1 MTTVATA
8 ADARQEWHRRW
19 SDALALW
26 SRFTRLREPQLCT
39 TTEQAKRSG
48 LDGSFA
54 MIRLT
59 DQLVVIDLQQ
69 VIERNLVDLPLEI
82 MGHEIGHHILCP
94 ANLTDHARM
103 LARMRW
109 ALPGVEGAAPAV
121 ANLYA
126 DLHINDRLQR
136 GSGLRM
142 DEVYRRLKAHA
153 PEGPISDLWRL
164 YQRIYEILWALRRG
178 DLAPGPL
185 PDRIEGDAQLG
196 SRLVRAYRSDWLDG
210 AAGFAALCLPYLAQD
225 PDARRVLAG
234 WDDSLNTAGGV
245 VPPGLTDIDAGER
258 TEPLH
263 PANDP
268 RVTESAEPVAAQP
281 LSEVPSAAP
290 RGQAREPFQYGE
302 LLRALG
308 LKLSDHDVAVRY
320 YREAAQRHLIPFPS
334 KPAPSTGDLVP
345 EGLSPW
351 TVGEPMADIDWLH
364 SVIRSPLVIPGVTT
378 VKRVLAPEED
388 LPPRPQPLDLDL
400 YIDSSGSIVNP
411 QRQLSFLALA
421 AAIIALSCLR
431 CGGRVQATLWS
442 GARRFETT
450 AGFITDTERI
460 LRIVTGYL
468 GGGTAFP
475 IHVLRDTYAARTER
489 DRPVHVLVI
498 SDDGV
503 TTMFN
508 RDEHGNDG
516 AVIARESLARARGGG
531 TMVLNLYRWP
541 DDLSPAVDMGW
552 DVVSIRGWAELLG
565 FARRFARQAYPAG

>member
-109 ALPGVEGAAPAV
+109 ALPGVEGAAPAM

-245 VPPGLTDIDAGER
+245 VPPGLTDMDAGER

-263 PANDP
+263 PANDRGRP
-268 RVTESAEPVAAQP
+268 R
-281 LSEVPSAAP
+281 AP
-290 RGQAREPFQYGE
+290 N
-302 LLRALG
+302 LL
-308 LKLSDHDVAVRY
+308 
-320 YREAAQRHLIPFPS
+320 QRS
-334 KPAPSTGDLVP
+334 
-345 EGLSPW
+345 
-351 TVGEPMADIDWLH
+351 
-364 SVIRSPLVIPGVTT
+364 RSQ
-378 VKRVLAPEED
+378 KFRR
-388 LPPRPQPLDLDL
+388 PR
-400 YIDSSGSIVNP
+400 
-411 QRQLSFLALA
+411 R
-421 AAIIALSCLR
+421 
-431 CGGRVQATLWS
+431 
-442 GARRFETT
+442 GARLASPSST
-450 AGFITDTERI
+450 ANCC
-460 LRIVTGYL
+460 
-468 GGGTAFP
+468 
-475 IHVLRDTYAARTER
+475 ARW
-489 DRPVHVLVI
+489 V
-498 SDDGV
+498 
-503 TTMFN
+503 
-508 RDEHGNDG
+508 
-516 AVIARESLARARGGG
+516 
-531 TMVLNLYRWP
+531 
-541 DDLSPAVDMGW
+541 
-552 DVVSIRGWAELLG
+552 
-565 FARRFARQAYPAG
+565 